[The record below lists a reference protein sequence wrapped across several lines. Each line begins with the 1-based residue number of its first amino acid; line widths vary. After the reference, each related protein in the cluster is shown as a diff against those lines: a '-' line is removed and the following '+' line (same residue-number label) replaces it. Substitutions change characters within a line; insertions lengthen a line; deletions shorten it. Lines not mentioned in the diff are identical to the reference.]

1 MFWNGF
7 TGFAVPQNLTFDTM
21 VLEIGALETK
31 LAENVDN
38 YPLITT
44 TN

>member
-1 MFWNGF
+1 MFGNGF

-21 VLEIGALETK
+21 VLEIGVLETK

>member
-1 MFWNGF
+1 MLGNGF
-7 TGFAVPQNLTFDTM
+7 TGFTVPQNLTFDTM
-21 VLEIGALETK
+21 VLEIGALEAK